1 MNITNF
7 FNNPAAE
14 AVSVYV
20 DTIGVLFYAAIFI
33 TFGAYVL
40 IKTESWAAA
49 SGIMLFGAILFSA
62 ILPAYVI
69 FIFAIAAAFTFAA
82 ILVEVLVLK

>member
-1 MNITNF
+1 
-7 FNNPAAE
+7 
-14 AVSVYV
+14 
-20 DTIGVLFYAAIFI
+20 
-33 TFGAYVL
+33 
-40 IKTESWAAA
+40 
-49 SGIMLFGAILFSA
+49 MLFGAILFSA